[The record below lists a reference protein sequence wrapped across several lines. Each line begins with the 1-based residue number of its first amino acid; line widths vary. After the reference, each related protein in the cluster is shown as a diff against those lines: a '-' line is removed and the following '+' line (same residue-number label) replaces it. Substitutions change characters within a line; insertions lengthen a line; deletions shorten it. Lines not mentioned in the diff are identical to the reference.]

1 MTSHWWGVLCLR
13 RGRSRAAGMVPQ
25 TQLHH
30 RQGGFHGSIQP
41 PVGGPCEKSGSRS
54 EGVGEEGSD
63 SREDRE
69 GIQEA
74 AWLQGW
80 EPHEAG
86 EDQ

>member
-1 MTSHWWGVLCLR
+1 
-13 RGRSRAAGMVPQ
+13 MVPQ
-25 TQLHH
+25 AQLHH

-41 PVGGPCEKSGSRS
+41 PVGGLGEKSGSRS

-74 AWLQGW
+74 GGCRAGSLTRLERMEEMLQA
-80 EPHEAG
+80 EQVSELSVVAG
-86 EDQ
+86 KEQD